1 MSVLM
6 LVSEHLC
13 INDPR
18 SNGYWE
24 REEPLEPRGGCVC
37 ERCWSGRDTL
47 AVALQEAADLL
58 EVADD
63 QVRSMPLGGDATAR
77 AAFALLARLKKWRA
91 DYEPVPTRP
100 PA

>member
-1 MSVLM
+1 MTVLM
-6 LVSEHLC
+6 LVAEHLC
-13 INDPR
+13 VHDPR
-18 SNGYWE
+18 ALAFVQGDE
-24 REEPLEPRGGCVC
+24 VAPRGGCAC
-37 ERCWSGRDTL
+37 DRCWSGRDTL

-91 DYEPVPTRP
+91 DYEP
-100 PA
+100 AGGLMS